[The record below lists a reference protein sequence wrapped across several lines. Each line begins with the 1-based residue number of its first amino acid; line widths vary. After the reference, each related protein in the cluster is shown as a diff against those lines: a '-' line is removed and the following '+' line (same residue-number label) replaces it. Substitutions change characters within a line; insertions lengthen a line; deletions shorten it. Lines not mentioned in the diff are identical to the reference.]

1 MNSFLKWIGGKRN
14 LREKIIAEFPQEFKK
29 YVEVFGGAGWVLFAR
44 EKHSNFEVFNDANS
58 DLINLYRCI
67 KYHCNALEDELSD
80 ITHSREIFKDF
91 KKQIN
96 MPGLT
101 DIQKAARYYVLI
113 YSSFG
118 ADVRSFATGV
128 CNIPDKLR
136 EFKSVQERLKRV
148 IIENADFSQILK
160 TYDREETLFYL
171 DPPYFKSEKYYDE
184 EFSFEDHK
192 RLYEILSKIKG
203 KFVLSYNDNEFIA
216 DMYKDFNIK
225 RIERF
230 NNLSVCNSVYKEFII
245 KNF

>member
-1 MNSFLKWIGGKRN
+1 MNYQILLILGKYLRILKAN
-14 LREKIIAEFPQEFKK
+14 K
-29 YVEVFGGAGWVLFAR
+29 YAGTNG
-44 EKHSNFEVFNDANS
+44 H
-58 DLINLYRCI
+58 
-67 KYHCNALEDELSD
+67 
-80 ITHSREIFKDF
+80 T
-91 KKQIN
+91 
-96 MPGLT
+96 
-101 DIQKAARYYVLI
+101 KAARYYVLI

-192 RLYEILSKIKG
+192 GCMRYLVK
-203 KFVLSYNDNEFIA
+203 
-216 DMYKDFNIK
+216 
-225 RIERF
+225 
-230 NNLSVCNSVYKEFII
+230 
-245 KNF
+245 